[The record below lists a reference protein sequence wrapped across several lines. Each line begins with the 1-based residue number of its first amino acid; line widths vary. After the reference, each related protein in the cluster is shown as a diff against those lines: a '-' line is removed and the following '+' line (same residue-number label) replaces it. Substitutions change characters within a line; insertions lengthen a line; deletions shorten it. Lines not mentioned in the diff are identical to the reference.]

1 MDIYYA
7 IKQILKESGVKM
19 VDLQRE
25 LGGITLQSLN
35 ESLHGN
41 MKVDRLEKILDRCGY
56 ILMIGRKEGG
66 RAVAIRTIEQLEREW
81 KKK

>member
-56 ILMIGRKEGG
+56 ILMIGRKENG

>member
-56 ILMIGRKEGG
+56 ILMIGRKENG

-81 KKK
+81 KKR

>member
-19 VDLQRE
+19 TDIQRE
-25 LGGITLQSLN
+25 LGGISLQSLN

-41 MKVDRLEKILDRCGY
+41 MRIDRLTKILDRCGY
-56 ILMIGRKEGG
+56 ILMIGRKESG
-66 RAVAIRTIEQLEREW
+66 RAVMIRTMEQLEREW